1 MTETGSKQVSKVE
14 QFWNA
19 FQACVEENRVGPDRS
34 VFYVRWAQEFVRFE
48 PGKRLRDRTRQDV
61 EAFLADLRERP
72 GVSDWRARQAEHALK
87 ILYEIFIPGY
97 APKRTTTPA
106 QGSEKEIPT
115 EETGP
120 TTSGFRDRV
129 IPGEVERLF
138 SPLLDAAR
146 LAPSGSNAQPWRFK
160 IVRDQD
166 TKLKLVQA
174 SHRQSFIADA
184 PVVLVCCVD
193 IEGFLNGTVSGIQ
206 DLGKIGAIEG
216 RIVKIL
222 MDRSGQFKTM
232 DMEQLI
238 PRITFNLAIA
248 VEHIALRA
256 LDFGLGTCWIRL
268 LDEAAIKGIFG
279 WSDHISVVALLT
291 IGYPDESPAPRK
303 RLKIEEILID

>member
-1 MTETGSKQVSKVE
+1 MLLTKEAIEK
-14 QFWNA
+14 
-19 FQACVEENRVGPDRS
+19 RRS
-34 VFYVRWAQEFVRFE
+34 IRRYKTD
-48 PGKRLRDRTRQDV
+48 P
-61 EAFLADLRERP
+61 
-72 GVSDWRARQAEHALK
+72 VSDEH
-87 ILYEIFIPGY
+87 
-97 APKRTTTPA
+97 
-106 QGSEKEIPT
+106 
-115 EETGP
+115 
-120 TTSGFRDRV
+120 
-129 IPGEVERLF
+129 LF
-138 SPLLDAAR
+138 ALLDAAR

-160 IVRDQD
+160 IVRDQE

-248 VEHIALRA
+248 VEHIVLRA